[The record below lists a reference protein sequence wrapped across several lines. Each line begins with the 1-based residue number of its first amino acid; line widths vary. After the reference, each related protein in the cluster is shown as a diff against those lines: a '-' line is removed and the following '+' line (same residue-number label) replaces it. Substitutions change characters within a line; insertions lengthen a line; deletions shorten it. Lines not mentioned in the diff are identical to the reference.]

1 MSLEHVSTANL
12 DSEWS
17 RLRAGFSDP
26 DNLADEMQR
35 KMIDCHDA
43 IQLYLTVKRAQGA
56 QGSVGEINFFC
67 AAKLFNSME
76 ELFRTL

>member
-26 DNLADEMQR
+26 DTLADEMQR

-43 IQLYLTVKRAQGA
+43 IQLYLTVKRAQG
-56 QGSVGEINFFC
+56 SVGEINFFC